1 MQMLEFQHKCSS
13 GFLRTTLLFACFC
26 FFWQLQ
32 IVLLSAAPPPQKKK
46 KLMVFLLLHP
56 PRSTHCSVYIYFVY
70 FGGYPPSACI
80 INKAGMV
87 VYF

>member
-32 IVLLSAAPPPQKKK
+32 IVLLSAARPTKKKK
-46 KLMVFLLLHP
+46 KLMVFLLLHT